1 MRCPYCKKDND
12 RVIDTRTSD
21 DGSVIRRRRVCHCGR
36 RFTTHERLEE
46 LPLRVVKKNGQRQPF
61 RREKVLAGV
70 QRAIGKRDIPAERAE
85 ALVDEVEREL
95 LDLGGREV
103 ASRTIGELVTA
114 KMRALDDVAYVRF
127 ASVYRE
133 FQAVDEFVKE
143 IQTIHSETTHAAP
156 PPPRPYHWP
165 DDDEPTI

>member
-12 RVIDTRTSD
+12 RVLDTRTAD
-21 DGSVIRRRRVCHCGR
+21 DGGVIRRRRVCHCGR

-70 QRAIGKRDIPAERAE
+70 QRAIEKRPIPAERAVS
-85 ALVDEVEREL
+85 LVDDVEREL
-95 LDLGGREV
+95 LDRGDREV
-103 ASRTIGELVTA
+103 PSRTIGELVAA
-114 KMRALDDVAYVRF
+114 KMRVLDDVAYVRF

-143 IQTIHSETTHAAP
+143 IQTIRSEAPPAAP
-156 PPPRPYHWP
+156 APPRQYHGP
-165 DDDEPTI
+165 DADEPTI

>member
-1 MRCPYCKKDND
+1 MRCPYCKKDHD

-21 DGSVIRRRRVCHCGR
+21 DGGVIRRRRECHCGR

-70 QRAIGKRDIPAERAE
+70 QRAIEKRAIPAERAE

-95 LDLGGREV
+95 LDRGEREV
-103 ASRTIGELVTA
+103 PSRAIGELVVA

-143 IQTIHSETTHAAP
+143 IQTIRSES
-156 PPPRPYHWP
+156 
-165 DDDEPTI
+165 

>member
-21 DGSVIRRRRVCHCGR
+21 DGGVIRRRRECHCGR

-70 QRAIGKRDIPAERAE
+70 QRAIEKRPVPPEMAET
-85 ALVDEVEREL
+85 LVDEVEREL
-95 LDLGGREV
+95 LDRGEREV
-103 ASRTIGELVTA
+103 ASRVIGELVMEKLRT
-114 KMRALDDVAYVRF
+114 LDDVAYVRF

-133 FQAVDEFVKE
+133 FQAIDEFVRE
-143 IQTIHSETTHAAP
+143 IQAIRSESE
-156 PPPRPYHWP
+156 
-165 DDDEPTI
+165 EPQPIRF